1 MQDKDLAMLRTL
13 SVEDLIKMILNQS
26 QMISNQN
33 QELAKQNK
41 QIADQNKQ
49 ISDLQNR
56 IAILEEMQ
64 RLARI
69 EKYKPKCEQIETLFD
84 EAEII
89 DAFSEPEEETVTIKE
104 HKRKKKGPRICAQAA
119 CDTPVYT
126 VDHTKD
132 APSFIERNGIKYL
145 RTEDRII
152 DKIAS
157 VPAKIIVE
165 RNIYAQY
172 KAECEGEKNIVLFEN
187 QETQALACSPSF
199 VANIALSKYDDHL
212 PLYRQSEM
220 LERSNIKLGRQ
231 TMAKWLITFYGQLT
245 ALEKYFTKQMY
256 KMKFLNMDETP
267 LKVLDFRTEGGKI
280 SNTSY
285 MFIRQGS
292 SFDDKT
298 KTIRKLVSCS
308 YIQSRSK
315 ESLIDDYTLNDCT
328 SYVMTDGLKAYNQFD
343 KHCCCWVHAVRDFK
357 KIIRD
362 RDEKNAKTVVLLVTD
377 LYKIENKYRAQLL
390 NGEIDSQTFLDKR
403 KEESLIVID
412 KIYAFLESLQGK
424 YPKGAM
430 DNAITY
436 ILERKDTLPN
446 YLECIEATPDNNA
459 SERIA
464 KAFATSGKNWLFSK
478 TVDGADASCF
488 MYSIIESAKV
498 NNINPLDYLELVFT
512 FGPVA
517 KTDQDFEALLPWNA
531 DLSRLSHIKEAR
543 SNASVD
549 ESRTMPYTFTGLGRC

>member
-1 MQDKDLAMLRTL
+1 MQDKELATLRAL
-13 SVEDLIKMILNQS
+13 SNEELIKLILNQ
-26 QMISNQN
+26 NQ
-33 QELAKQNK
+33 QLSEKEK
-41 QIADQNKQ
+41 K
-49 ISDLQNR
+49 ISDLENR
-56 IAILEEMQ
+56 VAILEEMQ

-89 DAFSEPEEETVTIKE
+89 NAFSEPEEETVTIKE
-104 HKRKKKGPRICAQAA
+104 HQRKKKSPRVCVQVA
-119 CDTPVYT
+119 CDTPLYT

-132 APSFIERNGIKYL
+132 APSFIERNGIRYT

-152 DKIAS
+152 DKLTS
-157 VPAKIIVE
+157 VPARIIVE

-220 LERSNIKLGRQ
+220 LERQGIKLGRQ

-315 ESLIDDYTLNDCT
+315 ESLIDDYALNGCT
-328 SYVMTDGLKAYNQFD
+328 SYVMTDGLKAYNKFD

-357 KIIRD
+357 KILKVRP
-362 RDEKNAKTVVLLVTD
+362 EQNAKIVVLLVAD
-377 LYKIENKYRAQLL
+377 LYEIEDKYRIQLL
-390 NGEIDSQTFLDKR
+390 NGEIDSQTFLCKR

-412 KIYAFLESLQGK
+412 KIYAFLESLEGK
-424 YPKGAM
+424 YPKGVM

-436 ILERKDTLPN
+436 ILERKKTLPM
-446 YLECIEATPDNNA
+446 YLECVEATPDNNA

-464 KAFATSGKNWLFSK
+464 KAFATGRKNWLFSK

-498 NNINPLDYLELVFT
+498 NNLNPLDYLELIFT
-512 FGPVA
+512 FGPMA
-517 KTDQDFEALLPWNA
+517 KTEEEFSALLPWNA
-531 DLSRLSHIKEAR
+531 DLSRLDAVKSAR

-549 ESRTMPYTFTGLGRC
+549 TQRETPYTFTGLGRC